1 MGGSNG
7 NGGTNPGSDLE
18 GPDDELRLYPPLIG
32 AAQDITVVRAS
43 KGSAWSDLFVVLTD
57 ERPHSVTYGAFPGLW
72 MTMQLTR
79 AHIRRI
85 SGGNDLRAEIE
96 PYAITLNAPQT
107 PLEVEVSESLR
118 AVHVCLRESLLQEVA
133 EELYDRDA
141 PDVGIIAAFGENDPG
156 LSYLLRAAEQT
167 LLAPVPAARL
177 KTDYLARALSANVLS
192 KYAEIVPGRLKP
204 RSPERLSAAQLQRVT
219 EYIREHLGMNIAL
232 NELAAVAGLSRT
244 NFIRRFKASLH
255 QTPDR
260 FLWQTR
266 IRRAQELLVNSQLPI
281 TQIAIACGFASQA
294 HLSIAFKRETGVTP
308 SMFRRDRS

>member
-1 MGGSNG
+1 MET
-7 NGGTNPGSDLE
+7 GGTNPGSDLE
-18 GPDDELRLYPPLIG
+18 GRDDELRLNPPLIG
-32 AAQDITVVRAS
+32 ADQDVTVVRAS
-43 KGSAWSDLFVVLTD
+43 KGSTWSDLFVVLTE
-57 ERPHSVTYGAFPGLW
+57 ERPHGVTYGAFPGLW
-72 MTMQLTR
+72 ISMPLTQAR
-79 AHIRRI
+79 IHRI
-85 SGGNDLRAEIE
+85 SSGNDLQVEME
-96 PYAITLNAPQT
+96 PYAISLMAPQT
-107 PLEVEVSESLR
+107 PFEVEVGESVR

-133 EELYDRDA
+133 EEFYDHDA
-141 PDVGIIAAFGENDPG
+141 QDIGIISAFGENDPG

-177 KTDYLARALSANVLS
+177 KTDHLARALSADVLS

-204 RSPERLSAAQLQRVT
+204 RSPERLSTAQLQRVT

-244 NFIRRFKASLH
+244 SFIRRFKASLH

-260 FLWQTR
+260 FLWRTR